1 MSASMAET
9 RIQQSNSGPAL
20 IAKIEI
26 AENDI
31 QRLELDILNR
41 ESIIKHDVLL
51 VGQVIEFIEQ
61 LSAPFGFL
69 TKAAKRAQQS
79 HAAKEGQEIKEEN
92 EGDIGNIHFHNFEV
106 DLEKKFNVK
115 IKPVINILDY
125 KDYLEVPW
133 AEWTKNV
140 LIVYFVLTA
149 LSMIARPDFLS
160 LVVISLGY
168 FSLELPSYITRRT
181 FRMLVLIALVSFLY
195 DLVFLLFIRDSQAED
210 MEFQG
215 MQVNI
220 NRFAYIFVWLSFLIR
235 PVVILILWKDSREFR
250 RIIRSKGGP
259 SSVQSRADTEEME
272 L

>member
-1 MSASMAET
+1 
-9 RIQQSNSGPAL
+9 
-20 IAKIEI
+20 
-26 AENDI
+26 
-31 QRLELDILNR
+31 
-41 ESIIKHDVLL
+41 VLL

-79 HAAKEGQEIKEEN
+79 YAAKEGQEIKEEN
-92 EGDIGNIHFHNFEV
+92 EGDIGNIRFHNFEV
-106 DLEKKFNVK
+106 DLEKKFNDK
-115 IKPVINILDY
+115 IKPVIKILDY

-181 FRMLVLIALVSFLY
+181 FRMLVLIAIVSFLY
-195 DLVFLLFIRDSQAED
+195 DLIFLLFIRDSQAED
-210 MEFQG
+210 MEF
-215 MQVNI
+215 
-220 NRFAYIFVWLSFLIR
+220 
-235 PVVILILWKDSREFR
+235 
-250 RIIRSKGGP
+250 
-259 SSVQSRADTEEME
+259 
-272 L
+272 